1 MSLPENPISALLAM
15 RETRDT
21 LGGWTLGVLL
31 VAVAGVA
38 LAGIYF
44 LKGLFGVFV
53 FAGIFAALVLVLI
66 PLFQAVGYGS
76 LLTSL
81 RRGRCFEEVMST
93 GVTPVDIADGIAVH
107 GVGRALQAGLPVWG
121 LFLVMSCLFDGGWFL
136 LIPAGLLWMPL
147 LIFLASFDAYAI
159 LALSALGG
167 GRGRGVPFQVVA
179 GSVIL
184 APLSLLGA
192 WAAGLYFLF
201 DPSWYDA
208 VPTFLCVGLTL
219 AAAVGAARYL
229 AVVGLQRGEAW
240 QSRFGSWSRAVKSR
254 RRSTSSGPANPLAF
268 REWARQKGRLN
279 FGVLLLAL
287 PLVLLWWGGRVP
299 PVSRGW
305 TSGWFEPNP
314 LSWGMALGAFGAL
327 LALQTLRGALSTT
340 GAVVDERESGT
351 LAFVALTRLTPKDFL
366 DGSAQAAWLP
376 LALETTFALPLLLVS
391 GLQAG
396 VSPLL
401 CMLSAGL
408 LYSAPWAAV
417 YLGLSASAASFE
429 RGAARMHTLTW
440 LAVLGVAA
448 VALTLPALLV
458 LAYAGVEESLQNVL
472 ALTALLGLPACGV
485 AALAFRLVALR
496 DLSNEGLASSG
507 LPRWLVRLYSEAV

>member
-1 MSLPENPISALLAM
+1 MAPLRRIPRAVSLPENPISALLTM

-21 LGGWTLGVLL
+21 LGGWTLGVFL
-31 VAVAGVA
+31 VAVASLA
-38 LAGIYF
+38 LAVIYF
-44 LKGLFGVFV
+44 LKGLYGVFL
-53 FAGIFAALVLVLI
+53 FAGIFAGLLLVLI

-93 GVTPVDIADGIAVH
+93 GVTAVDIADGIAVH

-147 LIFLASFDAYAI
+147 LIFLASFDAYAL

-167 GRGRGVPFQVVA
+167 GMGRGVPFQVVA

-192 WAAGLYFLF
+192 WVAGLYFLF

-219 AAAVGAARYL
+219 AAAVGAARSA
-229 AVVGLQRGEAW
+229 AVVGLHRGEAW
-240 QSRFGSWSRAVKSR
+240 QSRFGSWSRAVKAR

-279 FGVLLLAL
+279 LGVLLLGL
-287 PLVLLWWGGRVP
+287 PLVLLWWGGRA
-299 PVSRGW
+299 PVAGSV
-305 TSGWFEPNP
+305 
-314 LSWGMALGAFGAL
+314 SWAVVLGATGAL
-327 LALQTLRGALSTT
+327 LVLQTLRGALSTT

-351 LAFVALTRLTPKDFL
+351 LAFVALTRLSPRDFL

-396 VSPLL
+396 ASPLL
-401 CMLSAGL
+401 CMLAAGL

-417 YLGLSASAASFE
+417 YLGLSASASSFQ

-440 LAVLGVAA
+440 LAVLGLAA
-448 VALTLPALLV
+448 VALMLPSLLL

-472 ALTALLGLPACGV
+472 ALTALLGLPACWV

-496 DLSNEGLASSG
+496 DLSNEGLDSLG
-507 LPRWLVRLYSEAV
+507 LPGWLVRLYSEAM

>member
-15 RETRDT
+15 RETRESF
-21 LGGWTLGVLL
+21 GGWTLGVFL
-31 VAVAGVA
+31 VAAAGLA
-38 LAGIYF
+38 LGVIAL
-44 LKGLFGVFV
+44 LKGLSGVFL
-53 FAGIFAALVLVLI
+53 FAGILAALLLVLI
-66 PLFQAVGYGS
+66 PLFQAVGYSS

-136 LIPAGLLWMPL
+136 LIPAGLLWMPV
-147 LIFLASFDAYAI
+147 LIFLASFDAYAL

-208 VPTFLCVGLTL
+208 VPTFLCVGLSL
-219 AAAVGAARYL
+219 AAAVGAARYAAL
-229 AVVGLQRGEAW
+229 VGLQRGETW

-254 RRSTSSGPANPLAF
+254 RRSTSSGPSNPLAF

-287 PLVLLWWGGRVP
+287 PLVLLWWGGRGGSLP
-299 PVSRGW
+299 W
-305 TSGWFEPNP
+305 TVV
-314 LSWGMALGAFGAL
+314 LGAFAAL
-327 LALQTLRGALSTT
+327 LVLQTLRGALSTS

-376 LALETTFALPLLLVS
+376 LALETSCALPVLAVAGLQSGLSPSLCLLL
-391 GLQAG
+391 GAW
-396 VSPLL
+396 
-401 CMLSAGL
+401 
-408 LYSAPWAAV
+408 LYSAPWTAV
-417 YLGLSASAASFE
+417 YLGLSASASSFQ

-440 LAVLGVAA
+440 LAVLGLSALPLALPA
-448 VALTLPALLV
+448 VAL
-458 LAYAGVEESLQNVL
+458 AGEDVGLQNVL
-472 ALTALLGLPACGV
+472 PLTALLGLPYCWV

-496 DLSNEGLASSG
+496 DLSNEGLEALG
-507 LPRWLVRLYSEAV
+507 LPRWLVRL